1 MEGES
6 IMTFMDGYIAF
17 KTVTIAEIEYDETWT
32 GTWDSDKSEFCIES
46 YQGSEIYTYETYQLS
61 GNIFTIDDKQ
71 AGNCVDKYNRDID
84 DYTTK
89 TTCQA
94 AGEIWEDAECGFVEF
109 TKQ

>member
-1 MEGES
+1 M
-6 IMTFMDGYIAF
+6 IFMDGGIAF

-32 GTWDSDKSEFCIES
+32 GTWDSDKSEFCI
-46 YQGSEIYTYETYQLS
+46 ETYQLS